1 MGWGGGWSESSFSP
15 ITNRHSSPCHTAPP
29 SRVSPEFLVE
39 SAIKR
44 RIFDNNC
51 AGYLGGICSYYYYC
65 EELRE
70 SGIFDSHS
78 ECILSMRI
86 E

>member
-51 AGYLGGICSYYYYC
+51 AGYLV
-65 EELRE
+65 
-70 SGIFDSHS
+70 
-78 ECILSMRI
+78 ILIIVKNLGKVEYLTPIQSVFCP
-86 E
+86 